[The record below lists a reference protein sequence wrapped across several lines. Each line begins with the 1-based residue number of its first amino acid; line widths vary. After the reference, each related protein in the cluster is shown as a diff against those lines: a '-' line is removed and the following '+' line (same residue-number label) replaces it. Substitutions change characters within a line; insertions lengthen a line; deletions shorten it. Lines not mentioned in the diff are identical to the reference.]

1 MRDDIVQFYRTINV
15 AFIDR
20 KDSIE
25 AFHDVVEDYLFLEAE
40 TVIDLNKIRDFL
52 NDKVWKKCV
61 TYEKYREK
69 V

>member
-1 MRDDIVQFYRTINV
+1 MQFEV
-15 AFIDR
+15 
-20 KDSIE
+20 
-25 AFHDVVEDYLFLEAE
+25 YLFLEAE

-69 V
+69 VQKLHVLKIKNYQNSSEIIN